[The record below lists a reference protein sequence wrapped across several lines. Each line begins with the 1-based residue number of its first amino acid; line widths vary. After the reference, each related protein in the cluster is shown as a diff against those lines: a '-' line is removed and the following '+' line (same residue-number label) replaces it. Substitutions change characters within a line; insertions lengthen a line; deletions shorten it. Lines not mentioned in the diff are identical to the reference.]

1 MSPSNAK
8 KTHVTETKSKI
19 MATEENL
26 SAVPEGLRIT
36 DMKDGRSRIRVQFDI
51 TYKGDQGLT
60 PEGVSMTEPDLTI
73 RLGQLLERHSRG
85 KEIPMQEPLYFDTE
99 IPSINDLTDVE
110 RYKEQLEYRLEET
123 KNFIQQEHSE
133 SKAKTEAKEEK
144 SSKASKKVDKSE
156 AKQIDLED
164 AIKDATS

>member
-73 RLGQLLERHSRG
+73 R
-85 KEIPMQEPLYFDTE
+85 
-99 IPSINDLTDVE
+99 
-110 RYKEQLEYRLEET
+110 
-123 KNFIQQEHSE
+123 
-133 SKAKTEAKEEK
+133 
-144 SSKASKKVDKSE
+144 
-156 AKQIDLED
+156 
-164 AIKDATS
+164 